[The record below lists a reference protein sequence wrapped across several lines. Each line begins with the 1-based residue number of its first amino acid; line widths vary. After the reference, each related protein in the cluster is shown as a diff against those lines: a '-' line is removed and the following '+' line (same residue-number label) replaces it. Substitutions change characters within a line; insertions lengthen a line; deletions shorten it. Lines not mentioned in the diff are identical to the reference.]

1 MENKEVLLNWLEGN
15 LTDDQVEREIG
26 SEEFQLY
33 KKIIDA
39 SAKWKSPKRKSTHR
53 EAFLRKMQS
62 VKKRK
67 ANTSILLKYAAVFL
81 IGVSSVLLFFTNQN
95 IITANGNT
103 KTVSIFDGSTIK
115 LAPNSSLSYNSVL
128 YFFNRKVTL
137 EGNAFFNV
145 IPGNSFTVNSPNGE
159 VSVLG
164 TSFNIIDREDYFN
177 VVCFTGKV
185 AVKANKQEV
194 ILKPLEGFENLSNK
208 KSKFNNA
215 SKDPSNNSYLYLNQV
230 PLPIVLKELSNFY
243 NVTFN
248 TDAVSLEGTYNGL
261 LINDNI
267 ELALKNVLYPFNFDF
282 EWQKDNFI
290 VIIPRQ

>member
-208 KSKFNNA
+208 KSKLNNA

-282 EWQKDNFI
+282 EWQKDNFV

>member
-39 SAKWKSPKRKSTHR
+39 SSKWESPKRKSSHK
-53 EAFLRKMQS
+53 EAFLKKMQS

-67 ANTSILLKYAAVFL
+67 ANTKILLKYAAVFL
-81 IGVSSVLLFFTNQN
+81 IGVSSVLVFFTNQN

-115 LAPNSSLSYNSVL
+115 LAPNSSLSYNCVL

-282 EWQKDNFI
+282 EWQKDNFV

>member
-39 SAKWKSPKRKSTHR
+39 SAKWESPKRKSTHR

-81 IGVSSVLLFFTNQN
+81 IGVSSVLVFFTNQN

-137 EGNAFFNV
+137 EGNALFNV

-282 EWQKDNFI
+282 EWQKDNFV